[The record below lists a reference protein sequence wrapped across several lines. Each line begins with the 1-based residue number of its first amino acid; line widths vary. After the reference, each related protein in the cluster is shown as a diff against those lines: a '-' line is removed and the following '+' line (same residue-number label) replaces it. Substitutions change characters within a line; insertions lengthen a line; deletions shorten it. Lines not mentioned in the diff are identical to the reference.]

1 MANTEK
7 NAPKSR
13 FRTADGDI
21 DFMGLRFWFIGLSTL
36 LAIISAIAL
45 YWPGPKLGTD
55 FVGGT
60 EVEVAFAQTVDA
72 GRVRASVAKLGFA
85 EPEVVEVSS
94 GALKNHFLV
103 RVKEVSAFSSEQQLE
118 LEKALCLEREGEE
131 AQLDAKACPDELR
144 TTEVTFSPGG
154 EKVSVRYKQDVGA
167 QKIAGEKNKD
177 DLGDVWAPRAAIAKQ
192 LDAARLAALG
202 IKLVGV
208 ELASGRANP
217 IVQNVRDNR
226 VEFFVKSK
234 GDQIMDGLRAELGA
248 DTVPD
253 KALRIEWVGPKAGKQ
268 LRDAAI
274 ASVTLAVLFIMIY
287 IAFRFDFRFAPGGV
301 LSLFHDVFIALGA
314 MVVARREVTL
324 STVAA
329 LLTILG
335 YSINDTV
342 VVYDRIR
349 ENLGK
354 HRNMTFSKLINRSI
368 TEMLGRTIKTSATV
382 AIALVPFL
390 WFGTGS
396 IKDFAFAMLVG
407 IVVGTSSSIYV
418 AAPLTEYL
426 DRKFFARL
434 GGSKPKKRRV
444 VRRPGGGS
452 PTMPRSEGVTA
463 AAS

>member
-1 MANTEK
+1 MAMANEK
-7 NAPKSR
+7 PKSR

-36 LAIISAIAL
+36 LAVISGIAM
-45 YWPGPKLGTD
+45 YYPGPKLGTD

-60 EVEVAFAQTVDA
+60 EVELAFTKPVEV
-72 GRVRASVAKLGFA
+72 GRIRASVEKLGFQA
-85 EPEVVEVSS
+85 PEVVEVSS
-94 GALKNHFLV
+94 GALKNHYMV
-103 RVKEVSAFSSEQQLE
+103 RVKEVSAFSSEQLVE
-118 LEKALCLEREGEE
+118 LEKAFCLEHEGEDTK
-131 AQLDAKACPDELR
+131 LDPSKCPEELR
-144 TTEVTFSPGG
+144 TIEVAPSPGG
-154 EKVSVRYKQDVGA
+154 EKITVRYKLDVCA
-167 QKIAGEKNKD
+167 SKDEKKD
-177 DLGDVWAPRAAIAKQ
+177 DKTGAAHGCVPRDAIQKQ
-192 LDAARLAALG
+192 LSAERLAGLG
-202 IKLVGV
+202 VSVGGL
-208 ELASGRANP
+208 ELEHGRQNP
-217 IVQNVRDNR
+217 VVQNARDNK
-226 VEFFVKSK
+226 VEFFFKGK
-234 GDQIMDGLRAELGA
+234 GDQIMDGLRASLGA
-248 DTVPD
+248 DTVPE

-274 ASVTLAVLFIMIY
+274 ASVSLAMIFIMVY

-301 LSLFHDVFIALGA
+301 VSLLHDVFIALGA
-314 MVVARREVTL
+314 MVLARREVTL

-354 HRNMTFSKLINRSI
+354 HRNMTFPKLINRSI

-390 WFGTGS
+390 FFGTGT

-407 IVVGTSSSIYV
+407 IAVGTYSSIYV

-434 GGSKPKKRRV
+434 GGTKPKKRRV
-444 VRRPGGGS
+444 TRGGGKPS
-452 PTMPRSEGVTA
+452 PTSPEQAGA
-463 AAS
+463 AA